1 MKTLSAL
8 QHIAGLARRGS
19 GDAADSLTDA
29 VRALRAALPAGE
41 AYFIYGEDWFHQLG
55 RPGEP
60 DDYEIKQEGYWLL
73 NRFMVEGAT
82 SCTFNVTGRRVSN
95 MVAARPG
102 LKRSHMAALVP
113 MPEGNAEML
122 IVGDLKERLR
132 TSHIALLETAAPI
145 LAPLVARL
153 VDPQRSRRQK
163 QQLHALADIA
173 RVVVRAREKGQVL
186 TEIATAVAG
195 ASGFGIVAISVL
207 DASGSR
213 LEHRALNLQR
223 YSGHP
228 VSHSYKRGDLDDVII
243 GLAKGKK
250 PMLYPDLINDER
262 IPQKV
267 RFLLSGKGLLASMAT
282 FPLVFRDEVLGLMSL
297 SDLSPRSLDAPEV
310 ELLEGLTAQVAMT
323 LKGVDMYE
331 ELHSSREKL
340 QEYADRLQES
350 MSIEYRLARTD
361 SLTGI
366 PNRRYL
372 EEALAGEFGR
382 GANGANALVVVL
394 ADLDDFK
401 EVNDRFGHLFGDDI
415 LRLVASLGW
424 QTCRGGEIVG
434 RYGGDEF
441 LFMLPGKT
449 LNEALTFAEQ
459 FRQAVENATLYS
471 PPGEAIGVR
480 VSIGVS
486 ECGPGQADK
495 MSELVGMADRAMYEA
510 KSQGGNRVNTV
521 RAEPAPE
528 IAS

>member
-1 MKTLSAL
+1 MKTLAVL
-8 QHIAGLARRGS
+8 QHIAGLTRRRS
-19 GDAADSLTDA
+19 GAAADSLTDA
-29 VRALRAALPAGE
+29 VSALREALPAGG
-41 AYFIYGEDWFHQLG
+41 ACLIYGEDWFRQLG

-82 SCTFNVTGRRVSN
+82 SCAFNVTDRRVGD
-95 MVAARPG
+95 MIAARHG
-102 LKRSHMAALVP
+102 MKRSHMAALVP

-122 IVGDLKERLR
+122 IVGGLTQRLR
-132 TSHIALLETAAPI
+132 IDHIALLEAAAPI
-145 LAPLVARL
+145 LAPLVTRL

-163 QQLHALADIA
+163 QQLRALADIA
-173 RVVVRAREKGQVL
+173 RVVVRAQEKEQVL
-186 TEIATAVAG
+186 AEIATAVAD

-207 DASGSR
+207 DSSGSR

-223 YSGHP
+223 YSEHP
-228 VSHSYKRGDLDDVII
+228 VSHSYKNGALDDTII
-243 GLAKGKK
+243 ALAKGKE
-250 PMLYPDLINDER
+250 PMLYPDLANDER
-262 IPQKV
+262 ISDQV
-267 RFLLSGKGLLASMAT
+267 RHLLSGKGLLASMAS
-282 FPLVFRDEVLGLMSL
+282 FPLVFQDEVLGLMSL
-297 SDLSPRSLDAPEV
+297 TDLSPHSLDAPEV

-323 LKGVDMYE
+323 LKGLDMYE

-372 EEALAGEFGR
+372 DEAIADEFGR
-382 GANGANALVVVL
+382 GASGASALVVVM
-394 ADLDDFK
+394 ADIDDFK

-424 QTCRGGEIVG
+424 QTCRRGEIVG

-449 LNEALTFAEQ
+449 LDEALTFSEQ
-459 FRQAVENATLYS
+459 FRQAVENAMLYA
-471 PPGEAIGVR
+471 PPGEALGVR

-486 ECGPGQADK
+486 ECGTDQADNI
-495 MSELVGMADRAMYEA
+495 SELVGTADRAMYQA
-510 KSQGGNRVNTV
+510 KSRGGNQVATIRT
-521 RAEPAPE
+521 EPAPE
-528 IAS
+528 IAG